1 MFTPDCV
8 SDTAILN
15 FIVLVVPFPVIAVF
29 ITGFAVS
36 IFVTFTVPAPPIF
49 VPSVYR

>member
-8 SDTAILN
+8 SEIAILN
-15 FIVLVVPFPVIAVF
+15 FIVLVVPLPVIAVL

-36 IFVTFTVPAPPIF
+36 ILVTFTVPAPPIF

>member
-15 FIVLVVPFPVIAVF
+15 FIVLVVPLPLKAVF

-36 IFVTFTVPAPPIF
+36 IFVTFTVPTPPMF
-49 VPSVYR
+49 VPSVNK